1 MSLTIIGG
9 NECMERKYEEIC
21 RGYGH
26 KVKIFTKASGMIKKK
41 IGSPDLV
48 IMFTNTVSHKMV
60 RCAVEEAGR
69 CNADVIRCHTSSK
82 NALEEILGSV
92 CA

>member
-60 RCAVEEAGR
+60 KFCIKRGKKKRHTGTVFKEQQRLCIDCPAG
-69 CNADVIRCHTSSK
+69 
-82 NALEEILGSV
+82 IL
-92 CA
+92 